1 MELSGQIKKYRDQ
14 LGLSQEEL
22 AEKIFVTRQSI
33 SNWENDKTYPDLQ
46 SLLRLSELFGLSLD
60 ELIKGDIETMKDEIN
75 KLEIKKMNR
84 WGNLLAIL
92 FLALVIL
99 PVPLLKI
106 LDTDTV
112 GFLLVMAPLFVISM
126 AVALRVEKLKKD
138 NDVHTYKEIVAF
150 CEQAA
155 GRAGQGRGEGQAALP
170 GVYSGHKCRPHR
182 PFGSRRYYPHVY
194 GLRLFDEGLRK
205 RSRPALGRLRF
216 HTHSVV

>member
-1 MELSGQIKKYRDQ
+1 MKLSGQIKKHRDE

-22 AEKIFVTRQSI
+22 AEKIFVTRQSV
-33 SNWENDKTYPDLQ
+33 SNWENGKTYPDLQ
-46 SLLRLSELFGLSLD
+46 SLLRLSDLFGLSLD
-60 ELIKGDIETMKDEIN
+60 ERIKGDIETMKDEIN

-150 CEQAA
+150 CEGRRLDELDKAVEKGKRPYQAFIAAISAALIALLAA
-155 GRAGQGRGEGQAALP
+155 GGITLMYMA
-170 GVYSGHKCRPHR
+170 
-182 PFGSRRYYPHVY
+182 
-194 GLRLFDEGLRK
+194 FDYLTKG
-205 RSRPALGRLRF
+205 
-216 HTHSVV
+216 

>member
-1 MELSGQIKKYRDQ
+1 MKLSGQIKKHRDE
-14 LGLSQEEL
+14 LGHSQEEL
-22 AEKIFVTRQSI
+22 AEKIFVTRQSV
-33 SNWENDKTYPDLQ
+33 SNWENGKTYPDLQ
-46 SLLRLSELFGLSLD
+46 SLLRLSDLFGLSLD

-150 CEQAA
+150 CEGRRLDELDKAVEKGKRPYQAFIA
-155 GRAGQGRGEGQAALP
+155 AISAALI
-170 GVYSGHKCRPHR
+170 
-182 PFGSRRYYPHVY
+182 
-194 GLRLFDEGLRK
+194 
-205 RSRPALGRLRF
+205 ALLAA
-216 HTHSVV
+216 

>member
-1 MELSGQIKKYRDQ
+1 MKLSGQIKKHRDE

-22 AEKIFVTRQSI
+22 AEKIFVTRQSV
-33 SNWENDKTYPDLQ
+33 SNWENGKTYPDLQ
-46 SLLRLSELFGLSLD
+46 SLLRLSDLFGLSLD
-60 ELIKGDIETMKDEIN
+60 ELIKGDIETMKEEIN

-150 CEQAA
+150 CEGRRLDELDKAVEKGKRPYQAFIAAISAALIALLAA
-155 GRAGQGRGEGQAALP
+155 GGITLMYMA
-170 GVYSGHKCRPHR
+170 
-182 PFGSRRYYPHVY
+182 
-194 GLRLFDEGLRK
+194 FDYLTKG
-205 RSRPALGRLRF
+205 
-216 HTHSVV
+216 

>member
-1 MELSGQIKKYRDQ
+1 MKLSGQIKKYRDQ

-46 SLLRLSELFGLSLD
+46 SLLRLSDLFGLSLD

-150 CEQAA
+150 CEGRRLDELDKAVEKGKRPYQACIAAISAALIALLAA
-155 GRAGQGRGEGQAALP
+155 GGITLMYMA
-170 GVYSGHKCRPHR
+170 
-182 PFGSRRYYPHVY
+182 
-194 GLRLFDEGLRK
+194 FDYLTKG
-205 RSRPALGRLRF
+205 
-216 HTHSVV
+216 